1 MTRDYGLWILAL
13 GGALAAFGAL
23 RVYSVMFAETA
34 DARAEITASDGGIG
48 LIALVVGVVLV
59 GVGWWLRRSKQ
70 TA

>member
-23 RVYSVMFAETA
+23 RLYSVMFADAE
-34 DARAEITASDGGIG
+34 ARAEITTSDGGIG
-48 LIALVVGVVLV
+48 LIALVVGLVLIA
-59 GVGWWLRRSKQ
+59 VGWWVRRTNQ